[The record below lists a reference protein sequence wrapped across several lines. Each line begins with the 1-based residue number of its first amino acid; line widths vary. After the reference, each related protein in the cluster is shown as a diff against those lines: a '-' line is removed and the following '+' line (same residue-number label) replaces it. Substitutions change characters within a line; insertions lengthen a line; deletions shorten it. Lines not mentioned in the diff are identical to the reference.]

1 MKKFRKW
8 EGMLLFSLICLFL
21 TACAVSTNRNET
33 NDFAAV
39 AEIPAADGVWDEGD
53 QALSAL
59 RAVAS
64 TVGYLSPA
72 EEDDG
77 TVVEE
82 VQGSSSLVIERI
94 IYSARL
100 TIITED
106 FDNVLVEVDDLVNRF
121 GGFLQESNVSG
132 TGRTRAPRWADF
144 QIRVPSH
151 SYRELLQILGELGE
165 LEFLNTSAT
174 NVSAQYADISSRLNL
189 LRTQEERILALLE
202 RAEEMEDIILLESE
216 LSNIIFRIES
226 LTGERN
232 YLDQQVAFST
242 IYLSVSEIVD
252 GERAI
257 PNVVQWSEARGT
269 LQTSLRVMR
278 NFFVGLLIVLIA
290 LLPWMVVVAVI
301 VVIVVV
307 CVRRRR
313 KRKIQKAIQKAE
325 QKTEQKKEINALT
338 D

>member
-1 MKKFRKW
+1 MKMFMKW
-8 EGMLLFSLICLFL
+8 KGVLLFSLLCLLL
-21 TACAVSTNRNET
+21 TACAVVGDRAV
-33 NDFAAV
+33 DYAAV
-39 AEIPAADGVWDEGD
+39 AAANEAWDADGE
-53 QALSAL
+53 ALAFL
-59 RAVAS
+59 GAVAP
-64 TVGYLSPA
+64 TGAPGYFAA
-72 EEDDG
+72 EEEGG
-77 TVVEE
+77 TIGEE
-82 VQGSSSLVIERI
+82 VQVSSLVVERI
-94 IYSARL
+94 IYSASM

-106 FDNVLVEVDDLVNRF
+106 FDDVVVEVDELIEQF

-132 TGRTRAPRWADF
+132 TGRTRTPRWASF

-151 SYRELLQILGELGE
+151 FYRELLQILGELGE

-174 NVSAQYADISSRLNL
+174 NVTAQYADISSRLNV

-216 LSNIIFRIES
+216 LSNIIFRIEG

-242 IYLSVSEIVD
+242 IHLSVSEIVD

-257 PNVVQWSEARGT
+257 PNVVEWSEARGT

-290 LLPWMVVVAVI
+290 LLPWLVVAAVIAVI
-301 VVIVVV
+301 VIV

-313 KRKIQKAIQKAE
+313 KRKG
-325 QKTEQKKEINALT
+325 QKKEEKKT
-338 D
+338 EMH